1 MRGSQGYAGTA
12 YAHRVEAM
20 SRVMALAA
28 QKGSHKAL
36 ISQKTTASRVRKE
49 SDVFAY
55 TQWKRVRREDIP
67 DP

>member
-1 MRGSQGYAGTA
+1 MRGSQGYAGIA
-12 YAHRVEAM
+12 GAHRVEAM

-36 ISQKTTASRVRKE
+36 ISQKTTASWVRKGR
-49 SDVFAY
+49 DVFAY